1 MKFAQR
7 RVGAKPRAAPRRQIP
22 VMRVLRPYWL
32 GLVLVVAQAPLPAQ
46 YPGQYPPGQY
56 PPGYPGGGGIGFPIP
71 HRNKKAKDKQPEL
84 LSVDGMLRRIDKDQV
99 VLEADDNRIVN
110 FKRLD
115 STKFLKDGDAV
126 KPAELIPG
134 DHLTIEYSQDD
145 QGFMTAANVVWQQD
159 GSAAERKHAAE
170 PVETSVAKS
179 SDDTDRPHLKRAEAP
194 ADSVAGATPAA
205 APVAPSA
212 APAASPATPAATP
225 AAAAPPKAP
234 PAPADPSPAD
244 LNAPAKA
251 NVAAVKIDA
260 DDEGPPVLQ
269 RGKGAPHKQADAPP
283 ASPPASTSRPTLSA
297 KNESPAPAQE
307 PAKEEE
313 ARPSAPAAENQ
324 RPEEVVLEK
333 AREAAGSF
341 LETLPNYV
349 CQEFMTRYSSQTHV
363 VSWQPLDVV
372 STALVYEN
380 GRESYRDVS
389 INGKLTK
396 KNIEDLPG
404 SWSTGEFGTVLADVF
419 SPSTAADFRY
429 RRESRSGGRSA
440 MLYDF
445 SVAREHSHWRIMVAS
460 QMVQPSYRGSVW
472 IDKETKRVLRIEM
485 QATRLPEAFPSD
497 KVESATDYEFVRFA
511 DRQFL
516 VPVHAETL
524 SCERGTDICGRNT
537 IDFRNYHKYSGESS
551 IIFK

>member
-1 MKFAQR
+1 M
-7 RVGAKPRAAPRRQIP
+7 AKPRAGPARRIC
-22 VMRVLRPYWL
+22 VMRVLRLHWL

-46 YPGQYPPGQY
+46 YPPGQYPPGQY

-71 HRNKKAKDKQPEL
+71 HRSKKAKDKAQDL
-84 LSVDGMLRRIDKDQV
+84 QSVDGLLRRIDKDQV
-99 VLEADDNRIVN
+99 ILEADDSRIVN

-115 STKFLKDGDAV
+115 STKFLKDGDAI
-126 KPAELIPG
+126 KPAELIAG
-134 DHLTIEYSQDD
+134 DHLTVEFSQDD
-145 QGFMTAANVVWQQD
+145 QGFMTAVNVVWQQD

-179 SDDTDRPHLKRAEAP
+179 ADDTDRPHLKRAET
-194 ADSVAGATPAA
+194 ADSAA
-205 APVAPSA
+205 APVTPAAPSA
-212 APAASPATPAATP
+212 TAPPATAPAVTAPPAKAPAAPPVATAPA
-225 AAAAPPKAP
+225 
-234 PAPADPSPAD
+234 APADPNPAD
-244 LNAPAKA
+244 LNAPAKPD
-251 NVAAVKIDA
+251 VAAVKIDA

-269 RGKGAPHKQADAPP
+269 RGKGAAHKQADPPPP
-283 ASPPASTSRPTLSA
+283 AAQPAASQTASPRPTLSA
-297 KNESPAPAQE
+297 KNDGPAPAQE
-307 PAKEEE
+307 PAQEEE
-313 ARPSAPAAENQ
+313 ARPAAPQ
-324 RPEEVVLEK
+324 RPDEVVLEK

-341 LETLPNYV
+341 LQTLPNYV
-349 CQEFMTRYSSQTHV
+349 CQEFMTRYASSSHV

-372 STALVYEN
+372 STALVYED

-389 INGKLTK
+389 VNGKLTK
-396 KNIEDLPG
+396 KSIEDLPG
-404 SWSTGEFGTVLADVF
+404 SWSTGEFGSVLADVF
-419 SPSTAADFRY
+419 SPSTAADFHY
-429 RRESRSGGRSA
+429 RRESRAGGRSA
-440 MLYDF
+440 MVYDF

-524 SCERGTDICGRNT
+524 SCERGTDNCGRNT

>member
-1 MKFAQR
+1 
-7 RVGAKPRAAPRRQIP
+7 
-22 VMRVLRPYWL
+22 
-32 GLVLVVAQAPLPAQ
+32 
-46 YPGQYPPGQY
+46 
-56 PPGYPGGGGIGFPIP
+56 
-71 HRNKKAKDKQPEL
+71 
-84 LSVDGMLRRIDKDQV
+84 
-99 VLEADDNRIVN
+99 
-110 FKRLD
+110 
-115 STKFLKDGDAV
+115 
-126 KPAELIPG
+126 
-134 DHLTIEYSQDD
+134 
-145 QGFMTAANVVWQQD
+145 
-159 GSAAERKHAAE
+159 
-170 PVETSVAKS
+170 VAKS
-179 SDDTDRPHLKRAEAP
+179 SDDADRPHLKRAEST
-194 ADSVAGATPAA
+194 DSAAA
-205 APVAPSA
+205 APPEAPPAASPA
-212 APAASPATPAATP
+212 APAASPA
-225 AAAAPPKAP
+225 AAPATAPAGPAKTAP

-244 LNAPAKA
+244 LNAPAKP

-269 RGKGAPHKQADAPP
+269 RGKGAAHKQADPPPPAAQATVAQPAATQP
-283 ASPPASTSRPTLSA
+283 ASPQPTLLA
-297 KNESPAPAQE
+297 KNDGPAPAQD
-307 PAKEEE
+307 EET
-313 ARPSAPAAENQ
+313 RPTAVVAENQ

-349 CQEFMTRYSSQTHV
+349 CQEFMTRYASQSHV

-440 MLYDF
+440 MVYDF
-445 SVAREHSHWRIMVAS
+445 SVDRPHSHWRIMVAS

-524 SCERGTDICGRNT
+524 SCERGTDNCGRNT

>member
-1 MKFAQR
+1 M
-7 RVGAKPRAAPRRQIP
+7 AKPRAGLARQIC
-22 VMRVLRPYWL
+22 VMRLFRPYWL
-32 GLVLVVAQAPLPAQ
+32 GLVLVAAQAPLPAQ

-56 PPGYPGGGGIGFPIP
+56 PGGYPGAGGVGFPIP
-71 HRNKKAKDKQPEL
+71 HRSKKTKDKAPDLQ
-84 LSVDGMLRRIDKDQV
+84 SVDGMLRRIDKDQV
-99 VLEADDNRIVN
+99 ILEADDSRIVN

-134 DHLTIEYSQDD
+134 DHLTVEFSQDD

-159 GSAAERKHAAE
+159 GSAAERKHGAE

-179 SDDTDRPHLKRAEAP
+179 PDDADKPHLKRAEAP
-194 ADSVAGATPAA
+194 TDSAAAA
-205 APVAPSA
+205 APETPPAAPAA
-212 APAASPATPAATP
+212 APAASPAASPAKAP
-225 AAAAPPKAP
+225 AAPPAASPKTAP
-234 PAPADPSPAD
+234 AAPADPNPAD

-251 NVAAVKIDA
+251 DVAAVKIDA

-269 RGKGAPHKQADAPP
+269 RGKGAAHKQAEAPP
-283 ASPPASTSRPTLSA
+283 AQPAAAQPADTSRPTLLA
-297 KNESPAPAQE
+297 KNGPAPAQE
-307 PAKEEE
+307 PAKQEED
-313 ARPSAPAAENQ
+313 RPAAPVENQ

-349 CQEFMTRYSSQTHV
+349 CQEFMTRYSSQSHV

-419 SPSTAADFRY
+419 SPGTAADFHY
-429 RRESRSGGRSA
+429 RRESRSGGRAA
-440 MLYDF
+440 MVYDF
-445 SVAREHSHWRIMVAS
+445 SVDRPHSHWRIMVAS

-524 SCERGTDICGRNT
+524 SCERGTDNCGRNT

>member
-1 MKFAQR
+1 
-7 RVGAKPRAAPRRQIP
+7 
-22 VMRVLRPYWL
+22 MRVLRPYWL
-32 GLVLVVAQAPLPAQ
+32 GFVLVVAQAPLPAQ
-46 YPGQYPPGQY
+46 IGQPGQYPPGQY
-56 PPGYPGGGGIGFPIP
+56 PPGYPGGGGVGFPFP
-71 HRNKKAKDKQPEL
+71 HKNKKAKAKEPDLQ
-84 LSVDGMLRRIDKDQV
+84 SVDGLLRRIEKDQV
-99 VLEADDNRIVN
+99 ILEADDNRIVN

-126 KPAELIPG
+126 KPTELIPG
-134 DHLTIEYSQDD
+134 DHLTVEFSQDD

-179 SDDTDRPHLKRAEAP
+179 SDDTDRPHLKRAGAAADSADVAKP
-194 ADSVAGATPAA
+194 ADPPAAPVTPPVKASATAPAA
-205 APVAPSA
+205 APAPK
-212 APAASPATPAATP
+212 PAVPE
-225 AAAAPPKAP
+225 
-234 PAPADPSPAD
+234 DPNPAD
-244 LNAPAKA
+244 LNAPAKPD
-251 NVAAVKIDA
+251 VTAVKIDA

-269 RGKGAPHKQADAPP
+269 RGKAAAHKQAAAPP
-283 ASPPASTSRPTLSA
+283 APQPAAASQPAASSHPTLQARNEAPPA
-297 KNESPAPAQE
+297 Q
-307 PAKEEE
+307 EEE
-313 ARPSAPAAENQ
+313 ARPSAPAAAETQ
-324 RPEEVVLEK
+324 RPEEIVLEK
-333 AREAAGSF
+333 ARDAAGSF

-349 CQEFMTRYSSQTHV
+349 CQEFMTRYQSMSHV

-380 GRESYRDVS
+380 GKESYRDVS

-429 RRESRSGGRSA
+429 RGGSRSGGRA
-440 MLYDF
+440 ALVYDF
-445 SVAREHSHWRIMVAS
+445 LVAREHSHWRIMVAS

-485 QATRLPEAFPSD
+485 QATHLPEAFPSD

-524 SCERGTDICGRNT
+524 SCERGTDNCGRNT

>member
-1 MKFAQR
+1 
-7 RVGAKPRAAPRRQIP
+7 
-22 VMRVLRPYWL
+22 
-32 GLVLVVAQAPLPAQ
+32 VAQAPLPAQ
-46 YPGQYPPGQY
+46 YPPGQYPPGQY

-71 HRNKKAKDKQPEL
+71 HKTKKAKDKAQDL
-84 LSVDGMLRRIDKDQV
+84 QSVDGMLRRIDKDQV

-134 DHLTIEYSQDD
+134 DHLTVEFTQDD

-179 SDDTDRPHLKRAEAP
+179 SDDTDRPHLKRAEGSADSAAAASPAAAP
-194 ADSVAGATPAA
+194 ATAPAAAASPATAPAAAPKSPSAPAKA
-205 APVAPSA
+205 APVAPE
-212 APAASPATPAATP
+212 
-225 AAAAPPKAP
+225 
-234 PAPADPSPAD
+234 DPNPAD
-244 LNAPAKA
+244 LNAPVKA
-251 NVAAVKIDA
+251 DVAAVKIDA
-260 DDEGPPVLQ
+260 DDEGPPVLK
-269 RGKGAPHKQADAPP
+269 RGKGAAHKQAEPPPP
-283 ASPPASTSRPTLSA
+283 AAQPAAGQPAAAPQPTLLA
-297 KNESPAPAQE
+297 KNEGAAPAQGAAQDE
-307 PAKEEE
+307 ETRPA
-313 ARPSAPAAENQ
+313 AAVAENQ

-341 LETLPNYV
+341 LDTLPNYV
-349 CQEFMTRYSSQTHV
+349 CQEFMTRYASSSHV

-372 STALVYEN
+372 STALVYED

-419 SPSTAADFRY
+419 SPSTAADFHY
-429 RRESRSGGRSA
+429 RRESRAGGRSA
-440 MLYDF
+440 MVYDF

-524 SCERGTDICGRNT
+524 SCERGTDNCGRNT